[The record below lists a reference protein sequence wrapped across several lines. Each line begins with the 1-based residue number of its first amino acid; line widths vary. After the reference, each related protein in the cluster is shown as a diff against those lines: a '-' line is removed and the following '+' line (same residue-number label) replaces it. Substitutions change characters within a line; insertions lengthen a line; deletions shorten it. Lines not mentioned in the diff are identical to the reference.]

1 MLRSLGN
8 RASRSVF
15 ENRSESSFSKKENRT
30 WITQSRW
37 HRRWRVKTALSNAE
51 SSALSQQHLAATGR
65 LTAGVAHEIKN
76 PLNFINNFSVV
87 AETTAED
94 LLEELSNRSDIDWE
108 EVDDLIEILLEATK
122 RVVEHG
128 KRADEIVKNMLLHA
142 RGKDETK
149 IDVDVAH
156 LIRDFTRLA
165 VKGVTSNASEIRTE
179 VTVELQKDLPSLVV
193 PAQGL
198 SRVIIN
204 LVTNACFEAN
214 EHAAVVDSTRDPKVQ
229 ISASYHQDRGELQ
242 IRVGDTGRGVPE
254 KQREKIFEPF
264 FTTKSPNEGTG
275 LGLSICRDIVAK
287 SEGKLFVKESR
298 LGGAAF
304 IVEIPADTGVSI

>member
-1 MLRSLGN
+1 MDN
-8 RASRSVF
+8 T
-15 ENRSESSFSKKENRT
+15 ESMAQEIERLK
-30 WITQSRW
+30 I
-37 HRRWRVKTALSNAE
+37 ALSNAE

-87 AETTAED
+87 AETTADD

-108 EVDDLIEILLEATK
+108 EVDDLIEILREATK

-149 IDVDVAH
+149 IDIDVAH
-156 LIRDFTRLA
+156 MIRDFTRLA
-165 VKGVTSNASEIRTE
+165 VKGSKSKALEMKTE
-179 VTVELQKDLPSLVV
+179 VVVELQRDLPPLIV

-204 LVTNACFEAN
+204 LVTNACYEACEN
-214 EHAAVVDSTRDPKVQ
+214 AAAADNARDPKVL
-229 ISASYHQDRGELQ
+229 ISASYHQDRAELE
-242 IRVGDTGRGVPE
+242 IRVEDTGRGVSE
-254 KQREKIFEPF
+254 EQREKIFEPF

-287 SEGKLFVKESR
+287 SDGKLFVEESG

-304 IVEIPADTGVSI
+304 VVQIPADIGVSI